1 MNRRQLAKE
10 ILNLVGGPNNV
21 ISLVH
26 CATRLRFK
34 LKESNQAN
42 KTKLEQTDSILSVV
56 ESGGQFQVVIGTH
69 VTEIYQEI
77 MQLINEYGKTV
88 EHDENS
94 SKNKNSIVSRIFEI
108 ISGSFSPLIPALA
121 GSGMVKALLTIF
133 TLLGWMSEESG
144 TYLLLSA
151 ASNAVFYFLPIFLG
165 VTISMELKANPY
177 VGGVIAAALF
187 EPNYTDLLEEL
198 DRTDFLGIPVI
209 LADYSTSVF
218 PVFIAIGIYA
228 LLDRLLKQ
236 IIYKD
241 VQVFL
246 VPMLSLMVMV
256 PLTVILFGP
265 FGTYIGGAI
274 STGILWLID
283 ASGLISGVILGG
295 LQPFLVILGLHW
307 GITPI
312 TLNNLATSDGDPI
325 EALFACA
332 VFALIG
338 IAFGIFLRSKQNN
351 KLRALAGSTALTGLM
366 AGITEPILYGLILR
380 YKRTIPILIVAGA
393 TGGAINGTAGVK
405 MTSYIFHNIF
415 SIAAYSPM
423 MTHVVSIST
432 SFIIGTI
439 LILIFGFESKSKRVI
454 HETSHSEY
462 TDIVS
467 LSSIGDKQQI
477 RISSPLTGYLKPLH
491 EVDDTVFSSE
501 AMGKGLAIYP
511 TGEEVLAP
519 VNGTV
524 SAIFPTKHAIGLTS
538 DDGVEILIHIGINT
552 VQLDGE
558 FFETSLTTGDKVK
571 QGDKLVTFDTK
582 QIKKAGYDVTTPII
596 ITNSEKFTFI
606 NKTKQNSVQG
616 KDFLFSLTNR

>member
-1 MNRRQLAKE
+1 
-10 ILNLVGGPNNV
+10 
-21 ISLVH
+21 
-26 CATRLRFK
+26 
-34 LKESNQAN
+34 
-42 KTKLEQTDSILSVV
+42 
-56 ESGGQFQVVIGTH
+56 
-69 VTEIYQEI
+69 
-77 MQLINEYGKTV
+77 NEYGNTI
-88 EHDENS
+88 ENEENLQ
-94 SKNKNSIVSRIFEI
+94 KNKDSIVSRIFEI

-121 GSGMVKALLTIF
+121 GSGMIKALLTIL
-133 TLLGWMSEESG
+133 TLLGWISEESG

-165 VTISMELKANPY
+165 VTISMKLKANPY

-187 EPNYTDLLEEL
+187 EPNYTGLLEEV
-198 DRTDFLGIPVI
+198 DKTEFLGIPVV

-295 LQPFLVILGLHW
+295 LQPFLVIFGLHW
-307 GITPI
+307 WITPI

-325 EALFACA
+325 EALFACG
-332 VFALIG
+332 VFALIV

-351 KLRALAGSTALTGLM
+351 KLRPLAGSTALTGLM
-366 AGITEPILYGLILR
+366 AWITEPILYGLILR

-393 TGGAINGTAGVK
+393 TGGGINGTAGVK

-432 SFIIGTI
+432 SFI
-439 LILIFGFESKSKRVI
+439 
-454 HETSHSEY
+454 
-462 TDIVS
+462 
-467 LSSIGDKQQI
+467 
-477 RISSPLTGYLKPLH
+477 
-491 EVDDTVFSSE
+491 
-501 AMGKGLAIYP
+501 
-511 TGEEVLAP
+511 
-519 VNGTV
+519 
-524 SAIFPTKHAIGLTS
+524 
-538 DDGVEILIHIGINT
+538 
-552 VQLDGE
+552 
-558 FFETSLTTGDKVK
+558 
-571 QGDKLVTFDTK
+571 
-582 QIKKAGYDVTTPII
+582 
-596 ITNSEKFTFI
+596 
-606 NKTKQNSVQG
+606 
-616 KDFLFSLTNR
+616 

>member
-1 MNRRQLAKE
+1 MNSKHLAAE
-10 ILNLVGGPNNV
+10 ILKLVGGTNNV
-21 ISLVH
+21 ASLVH

-34 LKESNQAN
+34 LKKSSKAN
-42 KTKLEQTDSILSVV
+42 KTKLEQINDILRVV
-56 ESGGQFQVVIGTH
+56 ESGGQFQIVVGTH
-69 VTEIYQEI
+69 VAEVYQEI
-77 MQLINEYGKTV
+77 ERLRK
-88 EHDENS
+88 EHGDQVILDES
-94 SKNKNSIVSRIFEI
+94 PSKNKDSIVSRIFEV

-121 GSGMVKALLTIF
+121 GSGMVKAVLTIL

-151 ASNAVFYFLPIFLG
+151 ASNAIFYFLPIFLG
-165 VTISMELKANPY
+165 VTISMKLKANPY

-187 EPNYTDLLEEL
+187 EPNYTGLLEEM
-198 DRTDFLGIPVI
+198 DKTDFLGIPVI

-228 LLDRLLKQ
+228 LLDRLLKK

-246 VPMLSLMVMV
+246 VPMLSLMIMV

-283 ASGLISGVILGG
+283 ASGLISGIVLGG

-312 TLNNLATSDGDPI
+312 TLENLATSGGDPI

-338 IAFGIFLRSKQNN
+338 IAFGIFLRSKRDHH
-351 KLRALAGSTALTGLM
+351 LRALAGSTALTGLM

-380 YKRTIPILIVAGA
+380 YKRTIPILIIAGA
-393 TGGAINGTAGVK
+393 TGGAINGAAGVQ

-423 MTHVVSIST
+423 MTHVVSISI
-432 SFIIGTI
+432 SFIVGTV
-439 LILIFGFESKSKRVI
+439 LVVIFGFESKSTDSP
-454 HETSHSEY
+454 HESGHSKDAEI
-462 TDIVS
+462 DS
-467 LSSIGDKQQI
+467 LSSAEEKQQI
-477 RISSPLTGYLKPLH
+477 KISSPLTGHVKPLH
-491 EVDDTVFSSE
+491 EVDDNVFSSE
-501 AMGKGLAIYP
+501 AMGKGIAIEP
-511 TGEEVLAP
+511 TVGEVLAP
-519 VNGTV
+519 VDGLV
-524 SAIFPTKHAIGLTS
+524 SAVFPTKHAIGITS

-558 FFETSLTTGDKVK
+558 FFKASLNTGDRIKPGDILTT
-571 QGDKLVTFDTK
+571 FDIE
-582 QIKKAGYDVTTPII
+582 QIKNAGYDVTTPII
-596 ITNSEKFTFI
+596 VTNPDKFAHI
-606 NKTKQNSVQG
+606 HKTKQNLVQG
-616 KDFLFSLTNR
+616 KDPFFSLTL